1 MSKDFDSDG
10 LEQISL
16 SIKKLKEKYNVFPN
30 VAKHLDS
37 LLSIIAVYKSDPT
50 KVNYPEI
57 LKTSNEIISDLN
69 VIPKEEISGLVD
81 LIKKECRLCMFH
93 ADDCFMN
100 ILFLI
105 FKSIESGKLFEPNR
119 LRPTLRSSR

>member
-1 MSKDFDSDG
+1 MGKDFDKDG
-10 LEQISL
+10 LEQIYFSL
-16 SIKKLKEKYNVFPN
+16 KKLKEKYNIHPN
-30 VAKHLDS
+30 VSKHLDF
-37 LLSIIAVYKSDPT
+37 LAHVITVYKSDPA
-50 KVNYPEI
+50 KINYPDI
-57 LKTSNEIISDLN
+57 LKNSNEIITDLK
-69 VIPKEEISGLVD
+69 VIPKEEVTGLVE

-119 LRPTLRSSR
+119 LRPTLRYK